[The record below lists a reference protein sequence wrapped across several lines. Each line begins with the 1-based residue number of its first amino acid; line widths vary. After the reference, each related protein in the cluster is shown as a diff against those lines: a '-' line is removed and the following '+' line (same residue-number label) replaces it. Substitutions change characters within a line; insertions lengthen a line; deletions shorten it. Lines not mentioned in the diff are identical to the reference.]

1 MKNFFS
7 KTIRGLLTTLLGSL
21 TLILSGCY
29 APAPVMYAPA
39 HVKGPKTLNGK
50 VTSSS
55 TDNPLKDAE
64 VKATHIAD
72 GKTCTHSKVTGDSG
86 EYSIIFTCFDPE
98 TPEITVSV
106 TLENFEDAQQTF
118 SFETGNYEWEQKT
131 IDFNLEEK
139 P

>member
-7 KTIRGLLTTLLGSL
+7 KTIRGLLTALLGSL

-29 APAPVMYAPA
+29 APATDAMYAPL
-39 HVKGPKTLNGK
+39 KGVKTLNGK

-72 GKTCTHSKVTGDSG
+72 GKTCTHRKVTGDSG

-98 TPEITVSV
+98 TPEITISV
-106 TLENFEDAQQTF
+106 TLENFEDAQQNF
-118 SFETGNYEWEQKT
+118 SFEKGNYEREQKT

-139 P
+139 Q

>member
-29 APAPVMYAPA
+29 APA
-39 HVKGPKTLNGK
+39 HVKGPKILNGK

-72 GKTCTHSKVTGDSG
+72 GKTCTHIEVTGDSG

-106 TLENFEDAQQTF
+106 TLENFEDAQQDF